1 MGLKYQVFRS
11 KLPPMRVVHRLL
23 LAAALLVAGVGGL
36 SSCKKPADSI
46 KKELRE
52 AGYQAT
58 TEDWLRASREDNEV
72 ALKKFVAGGFAVDAR
87 DAAGDSA
94 LHVAARAGAE
104 KAANYLLSRGL
115 AIDLRGAAE
124 RTPLMAAVLANNPRM
139 VRWLLRQGAAARLKD
154 RDGYTPLMLAV
165 RENSS
170 KVVGELAIYT
180 REDLDAALL
189 AAALEGRAEMID
201 VLTKYGASV
210 YARMDDGRT
219 PLMLAAQ
226 GGHAEAVKL
235 LMELG
240 SGRFTATADGTTA
253 ADFARTEG
261 HQELADLILSQP
273 ATAELTLETPAELAT
288 AMDAYVEAAAA
299 EIPDAAPDDPAVGD
313 EIPGSPAIGRPRA
326 PRGTP
331 VPLAGQTLA
340 AAPAAATE
348 AASGPG
354 NPSAASGAPPGSA
367 AGRGPAARLP
377 LVMRHYREREIPL
390 QVVTVS
396 ADSAT
401 LRIAGPAPREVRVR
415 AGETVPGSSLVVV
428 HVHRRMNTGKGNDG
442 NPTEVSVVELRD
454 TGTGASRELIAGV
467 PATAHD
473 PVALVEDATTG
484 QRYTATPGQRF
495 RGGDGEEY
503 VVNDVSSNQIVI
515 EHPATGSVQTLPLR
529 GPRG

>member
-1 MGLKYQVFRS
+1 L
-11 KLPPMRVVHRLL
+11 LP
-23 LAAALLVAGVGGL
+23 AAALLVAGVGGL
-36 SSCKKPADSI
+36 GSCKKPADSI
-46 KKELRE
+46 KQDLQE
-52 AGYQAT
+52 AGFQAT
-58 TEDWLRASREDNEV
+58 TEDWLRASRDDNEV

-94 LHVAARAGAE
+94 LHEAARAGAE

-124 RTPLMAAVLANNPRM
+124 RTPLMAAVLANHPRM
-139 VRWLLRQGAAARLKD
+139 VRWLLRQGAAPRLKD

-226 GGHAEAVKL
+226 SGHAEAVKM

-240 SGRFTATADGTTA
+240 SGRFTATPEGTTA

-261 HQELADLILSQP
+261 HQEIADLILTQP
-273 ATAELTLETPAELAT
+273 AVAELTLETPAEIAT
-288 AMDAYVEAAAA
+288 AMDAYVEAAAV
-299 EIPDAAPDDPAVGD
+299 EVPDLAPDDPAVGD
-313 EIPGSPAIGRPRA
+313 EIPGVAAVRQ
-326 PRGTP
+326 PRGPRVTP
-331 VPLAGQTLA
+331 VPLAGQILA
-340 AAPAAATE
+340 TAPVATE
-348 AASGPG
+348 AV
-354 NPSAASGAPPGSA
+354 NPGSPSGTA
-367 AGRGPAARLP
+367 AARRGPAAPLP
-377 LVMRHYREREIPL
+377 LIMRHYREREIPL
-390 QVVTVS
+390 QVMTVS

-401 LRIAGPAPREVRVR
+401 LRIAGPTPREVRVR
-415 AGETVPGSSLVVV
+415 AGEAVPGSSLVVV
-428 HVHRRMNTGKGNDG
+428 SVHRRVRTGKGNDG

-484 QRYTATPGQRF
+484 HRYTATPGQRF

-503 VVNDVSSNQIVI
+503 VVNDVSANQIVI